1 MSEKEKVEE
10 IVVVTT
16 KDRPI
21 AGAKGV
27 RVVDIES
34 NEGQQLAGNEPKD
47 VLPKA
52 YVVLKKV
59 EACEVVKEEGK
70 MIAKCGSEKV
80 DLGSIEP
87 AEIPKQ
93 IEEKT
98 EEECPGCAEATAVGW
113 AISYIKPLND
123 LIANSVYN
131 AVVEERMTA
140 DEAMDKCLLV
150 AQQHGKADL
159 VDTIRNLKEMMHKP
173 MAELEK
179 EMQ

>member
-16 KDRPI
+16 KNRPI
-21 AGAKGV
+21 ASSKGI

-34 NEGQQLAGNEPKD
+34 DEGQQLAGNEPKD
-47 VLPKA
+47 VLPRA

-59 EACEVVKEEGK
+59 EACKVVKEEGK
-70 MIAKCGSEKV
+70 IFAKCGSEKV

-87 AEIPKQ
+87 KEIPKQ
-93 IEEKT
+93 VEEKT
-98 EEECPGCAEATAVGW
+98 EEECPGCAEATAIGW
-113 AISYIKPLND
+113 AISYIRPLND
-123 LIANSVYN
+123 LIANSIYN
-131 AVVEERMTA
+131 AVVDEKMTT

-150 AQQHGKADL
+150 AQQHGKTDL
-159 VDTIRNLKEMMHKP
+159 VNTIKNLKEMMHKP

-179 EMQ
+179 ETQ